1 MKVFLSPHI
10 GLHSR
15 AMIRVERALHR
26 YKPHD
31 IDIVHNPL
39 DADLIV
45 LHVIGFDSIERAQ
58 TYNRPYAAIQY
69 CVKSTEY
76 TSEIEWKPFW
86 DKAQLVWSY
95 YDLSPYVE
103 RFYYAPLGVDE
114 VFFHIGTYSPLI
126 GQEFRPRKV
135 KLGLGLKGDERPYVV
150 TSGFVSGPRAEPI
163 FEVWEAAYMCGLDVK
178 HIGPT
183 YVSGIEP
190 SDVSMP
196 HVSCYF
202 DIPDERLAMIYSG
215 ARWVSG
221 LRYGEGFEL
230 PAAEA
235 LACGTL
241 PVVFDQPAMRK
252 WYDGLATFILENTG
266 ESLTKDL
273 ARVFKSGVE
282 CNASRDIIRERFSWE
297 TIARGFWERLL

>member
-15 AMIRVERALHR
+15 AMIRVERALHKH
-26 YKPHD
+26 KPQD
-31 IDIVHNPL
+31 IDITQNPL

-45 LHVIGFDSIERAQ
+45 LHVIGFDAIERAEK
-58 TYNRPYAAIQY
+58 YNRPYATIQY

-76 TSEIEWKPFW
+76 TSELEWKPFW
-86 DKAQLVWSY
+86 DRAQLVWSY
-95 YDLSPYVE
+95 YDLSAYVE

-114 VFFHIGTYSPLI
+114 LFFWPSNQYGSLP
-126 GQEFRPRKV
+126 
-135 KLGLGLKGDERPYVV
+135 PYVV
-150 TSGFVSGPRAEPI
+150 TSGYVSGPRAEPI
-163 FEVWEAAYMCGLDVK
+163 FEVWEAACMCGLDVK

-190 SDVSMP
+190 SDVSMS

-202 DIPDERLAMIYSG
+202 DVSDERLAMIYSG

-221 LRYGEGFEL
+221 LRHGEGFEL

-252 WYDGLATFILENTG
+252 WYDGLATFITESTG
-266 ESLTKDL
+266 KSLVEDL
-273 ARVFKSGVE
+273 IQVFKSEVE
-282 CNASRDIIRERFSWE
+282 CNASRDEIRERFSWE
-297 TIARGFWERLL
+297 KIAKGFWEKLF